1 MIVALPRHVFYF
13 VYFIFT
19 KPVIF
24 FLILTSYNIRVP
36 SFILNELF
44 FLFL

>member
-13 VYFIFT
+13 VYFIYQACY
-19 KPVIF
+19 
-24 FLILTSYNIRVP
+24 FLSYLDCYNIRVP
-36 SFILNELF
+36 SFILTELF